1 MVKEPANMGDRVLVP
16 VPSLSCLRL
25 DTATPVDRAL
35 NFLQGMLKVR
45 AAQQRHL
52 AAQLHGGLLQDVC

>member
-1 MVKEPANMGDRVLVP
+1 MGDRVLVP

-35 NFLQGMLKVR
+35 RFLQGMLKVS
-45 AAQQRHL
+45 AARKHDP
-52 AAQLHGGLLQDVC
+52 AAQLCMKVHSEDVC